1 MGNEQEKGAVG
12 EGREGEKEK
21 EREGWEGRK
30 EERGKEEIR
39 IILS

>member
-12 EGREGEKEK
+12 EGREAEKEK
-21 EREGWEGRK
+21 VREGWEGRK

>member
-12 EGREGEKEK
+12 EGREAEKEK

-30 EERGKEEIR
+30 KERGKEEIR